1 MSGHNKWSQIKHKK
15 AKEDAKK
22 GKAFTKL
29 IKEITVSARE
39 NGGDPS
45 TNPRLR
51 LLLEKAKEVNMPID
65 NANRAIKRG
74 TGELPGVNYEN
85 YTYEG
90 YGPHGIAVVVDTLSD
105 SKNRT
110 VAELRHA
117 FSANGGNLAE
127 NGAVS
132 WMFMHA
138 GVVRI
143 ANKGVTEDSL
153 LEKLMNY
160 NIHDIR
166 SDEESF
172 SIICDPKSIESIKK
186 ALDADGIKVESAEL
200 EWVAKTPM
208 KISDDQSD
216 KALDFLS
223 EIQDLDDVQNVY
235 TNLA

>member
-39 NGGDPS
+39 QGGDPAC
-45 TNPRLR
+45 NPRLR
-51 LLLEKAKEVNMPID
+51 LLLEKAKEANMPID

-90 YGPHGIAVVVDTLSD
+90 YGPDGIAVVVDTLSD

-127 NGAVS
+127 MEQLVGCFYTPVLY
-132 WMFMHA
+132 
-138 GVVRI
+138 GL
-143 ANKGVTEDSL
+143 VT
-153 LEKLMNY
+153 
-160 NIHDIR
+160 
-166 SDEESF
+166 
-172 SIICDPKSIESIKK
+172 
-186 ALDADGIKVESAEL
+186 KV
-200 EWVAKTPM
+200 
-208 KISDDQSD
+208 
-216 KALDFLS
+216 
-223 EIQDLDDVQNVY
+223 
-235 TNLA
+235 